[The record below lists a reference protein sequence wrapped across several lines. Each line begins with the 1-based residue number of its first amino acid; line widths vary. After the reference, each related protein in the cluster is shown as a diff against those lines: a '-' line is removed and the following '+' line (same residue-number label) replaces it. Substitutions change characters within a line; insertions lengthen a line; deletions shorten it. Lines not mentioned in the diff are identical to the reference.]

1 MYEKGHQHKGVIRVW
16 ARFLQ
21 VVGIDAE
28 ASVKWDRSNGEIY
41 KFEKLDTK
49 FIDPGPA
56 FVKESVLAPAVE
68 EFIRQNN
75 FKKPVYMITGVKIAR
90 GADVALTRSRESGTH
105 LRAGV
110 DGTTAGAPATAGPEV
125 TISSTNSETTRFGES
140 FDFVFAYRLREIYY
154 EKGQVKHKECN
165 KGALQGTDDGS
176 PEKAD
181 ETSLSSPSLEISGLA
196 EEDVSGEDL
205 AIREDLAV
213 DEDDGEECAIITS
226 KG

>member
-1 MYEKGHQHKGVIRVW
+1 MQR
-16 ARFLQ
+16 L
-21 VVGIDAE
+21 
-28 ASVKWDRSNGEIY
+28 ASNGTESNGEIY

-49 FIDPGPA
+49 FIDPGLA

-90 GADVALTRSRESGTH
+90 GADVALTRSRESETH
-105 LRAGV
+105 AI
-110 DGTTAGAPATAGPEV
+110 AGPEL
-125 TISSTNSETTRFGES
+125 TISSINSETTRFGES

-154 EKGQVKHKECN
+154 EKGQVKHKECD
-165 KGALQGTDDGS
+165 KGALQGIDDGS

-196 EEDVSGEDL
+196 QEDVSGEDL
-205 AIREDLAV
+205 AIREDLAI